1 MGWLPSRLFQ
11 GRFLEF
17 GLDVGLV
24 LLAVGSQFEVW
35 LVSEAEHEWL
45 LSPLALIAALAPIA
59 RRRAPFAAPL
69 ASLAALGA
77 MSLVAERYVPASATT
92 LMLVVIS
99 VWCMGAHNPPR
110 IATGGLVATFGLVA
124 IVVARDPAGD
134 VGDAFVVSGLVV
146 VAWVIGLGWY
156 RRFKHTAA
164 LEERALRAEHERET
178 AARIAVAEERARIAR
193 ELHDIVAHSV
203 SIMVLQAGAVR
214 TRLTADQN
222 DEREALLA
230 VERTGREALTEMR
243 RLLGAMRADRE
254 AAELA
259 PQPGL
264 GHLSELV
271 AKVRASGLPV
281 ELRVEGEP
289 VTLPAG
295 VDLSAYRIVQE
306 GLTNALKHAGPAHAQ
321 VVLRYEDDGVEVEV
335 ADDGRG
341 GGTAGA
347 AGHGLVGMRER
358 VKLFGGDFEAGPRN
372 GGGFAVRARLP
383 VEAAGS

>member
-1 MGWLPSRLFQ
+1 MRWSPRRLVDGRWLEL
-11 GRFLEF
+11 
-17 GLDVGLV
+17 GLDIGLV
-24 LLAVGSQFEVW
+24 LLAIASQFEVW
-35 LVSEAEHEWL
+35 LGEEAEHEWL
-45 LSPLALIAALAPIA
+45 LSPLVLGAALAPIA

-69 ASLAALGA
+69 GSVAALGVA
-77 MSLVAERYVPASATT
+77 SLVAERYVPASATT
-92 LMLVVIS
+92 LMLVIIAA
-99 VWCMGAHNPPR
+99 WCMGAHNPPR

-124 IVVARDPAGD
+124 IVVTKDPAGD
-134 VGDAFVVSGLVV
+134 LSDGIVVCGIVT

-156 RRFKHTAA
+156 RRFKHTVA
-164 LEERALRAEHERET
+164 LEERALRAEQERET

-193 ELHDIVAHSV
+193 ELHDVVAHSV

-214 TRLTADQN
+214 TRLAVDQK

-243 RLLGAMRADRE
+243 RLLGAMRAERE
-254 AAELA
+254 EAELA

-264 GHLSELV
+264 GHLDELL
-271 AKVRASGLPV
+271 AQVRASGLPV

-289 VTLPAG
+289 VALPAG

-321 VVLRYEDDGVEVEV
+321 VVLRYGAGGVEVEV

-341 GGTAGA
+341 SATVASG
-347 AGHGLVGMRER
+347 GHGLVGMRER

-383 VEAAGS
+383 VEAASP